1 MWVNLENVPVCVHK
15 FCFLFLIFQ
24 TKSYAAK
31 SMYYVVSS
39 EIPVEFAVNK
49 SATLSLNNK
58 WDIKCKSLHTLGFLV
73 KNQTRFYELRL
84 SCSFWFLFLNFLQY
98 FWQSLTISFTRKEN
112 KLKNKKG
119 QNIAEI
125 VLTLTDILYRML

>member
-1 MWVNLENVPVCVHK
+1 MWINFENVPVCVRK

-24 TKSYAAK
+24 KIVCCK
-31 SMYYVVSS
+31 KYYVVSS
-39 EIPVEFAVNK
+39 EILVEFAVNK